1 MAKEQ
6 GKIVKSITNLEEQ
19 LAGFTQLLEVVAQEV
34 WQELQPSLARV
45 GSLEELV
52 ARVGG
57 DLSSLEEQVEQAEAK
72 VVAGRHLLVSCAKKM
87 AEVVFLNVLWIG
99 FAASPLLKPDSLYLA
114 GTGLRLARLDLWLFR
129 QQHSGEEG
137 NLVFSHS
144 RLIWGI

>member
-6 GKIVKSITNLEEQ
+6 GKIVKSTTNLEEQ

-72 VVAGRHLLVSCAKKM
+72 VVAGAVLQQVSS
-87 AEVVFLNVLWIG
+87 VLKN
-99 FAASPLLKPDSLYLA
+99 PLLIDQA
-114 GTGLRLARLDLWLFR
+114 A
-129 QQHSGEEG
+129 
-137 NLVFSHS
+137 
-144 RLIWGI
+144 